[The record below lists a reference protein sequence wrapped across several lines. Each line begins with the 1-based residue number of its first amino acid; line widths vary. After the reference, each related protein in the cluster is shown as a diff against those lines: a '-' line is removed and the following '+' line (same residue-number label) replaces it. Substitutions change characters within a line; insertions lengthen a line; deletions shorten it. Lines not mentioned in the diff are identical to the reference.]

1 MSIRKPS
8 EYFDR
13 EKASVENAIQGSIE
27 NPGLNTFSEAYD
39 AFKRNL
45 SKVDVLSDFSETLGN
60 YQSNIEKVNFLSEK
74 IDEID
79 EDIKSLLTKEDLDK
93 ALVAQL
99 LFLEECI
106 RDVQDKVKTI
116 NQKNLIQIRLDV
128 SDLSETVNTF
138 VDVELPK
145 YEKLIVDSEIKLIDR
160 CEVLE
165 DELKYTLD
173 NIKNVIDE
181 KHIEDFN
188 SLNEEIGNI
197 KNVIDEK
204 HIEDFNSLNEEINN
218 IKNVIDEKHIEDF
231 NSLNEEI
238 GNIKNVIDEK
248 YIEDFNNIN
257 EEINNIKTNDIPK
270 YKKLIVGTE
279 IKTDSKIKEFTEF
292 LNNTVNDVI
301 SKIELVEKDNTQI
314 FDTLNSKVNEVN
326 QIHNLMLQDIEKSE
340 NTKDEL
346 DKKIVDLEV
355 EILKNES
362 HIENQNKNIENI
374 HEDVKFAIDKLNI
387 GEIEENNFKLA
398 QKIKYIEEVFEKFNE
413 KELLSEN
420 IIAEPSSKNNE
431 DTLTPLDKNFVTLEE
446 LQNHYKI
453 FINRIQQQLASLG
466 GGGEVRL
473 EFLDDVDRD
482 SAKVNG
488 KFLKYDSVS
497 GKWVGADASGG
508 GGGSQ
513 TLDETLG
520 LGNTSTLGMSVG
532 VVTSTKIHVDP
543 VGSGVTYSENLVVDG
558 NARVTG
564 ILSIGTSSIVLD
576 PISKTISGF
585 DEMRMGDT
593 TMKNDPE
600 GNIIFVSTVRPTQTI
615 NVGIGTT
622 VSINTTGIITA
633 SEFVGNLTG
642 TATTA
647 TSLATARTFELTGDV
662 VASQI
667 SFDGTGNV
675 SLAATIQPNSV
686 ALGGDT
692 TGDYV
697 ESISGTGNQITV
709 TAGTGEGSTP
719 TISIPDNPTLPG
731 TTVTIANDLQV
742 NRDLH
747 VTGNVTIGG
756 TSATLFSETLKISD
770 PDIIVGFRTDAA
782 GNDISND
789 TTANHGGIGLAS
801 TEGSP
806 LVSLSNGGEPL
817 PVTYKKIMW
826 FKSGSFT
833 GLATDAW
840 LSNYAFGVGT
850 TSMSAGTKFAVG
862 NIETDFDDI
871 KSVRH
876 INSTGII
883 TASSFR
889 GDGSQLTNI
898 ISGVG
903 IQSGSVRVG
912 TGFTDLKFTGVG
924 VTIVGSGTTV
934 TIDFPGVT
942 SVTNATNAFTLNS
955 QAASYYLDYDNFSN
969 TPTVPTNTNQ
979 LTNGAG
985 FITAT
990 SSGTGLT
997 GIVTSIVAG
1006 TNVTIS
1012 GSTGVVT
1019 INSSGGGGGGGVGIQ
1034 SGGTLIGTGFTTLNF
1049 VGTGNTF
1056 SVDGT
1061 IVNINTAGGGSATPD
1076 ISPVM
1081 MGMIF

>member
-1 MSIRKPS
+1 VAIRKPS

-27 NPGLNTFSEAYD
+27 NPELNTISDAYD

-145 YEKLIVDSEIKLIDR
+145 YKKLVVDSEIKLTDR

-165 DELKYTLD
+165 DELKSTLD

-181 KHIEDFN
+181 KY
-188 SLNEEIGNI
+188 
-197 KNVIDEK
+197 
-204 HIEDFNSLNEEINN
+204 
-218 IKNVIDEKHIEDF
+218 IEDF

-248 YIEDFNNIN
+248 YIEDFNNINEEINNIKTNDIPKYKKLVVDSEIKLTDRCEVLEDELKSTLDNIKNVIDEKHIENFNNIN

-543 VGSGVTYSENLVVDG
+543 VGSGVTY
-558 NARVTG
+558 R
-564 ILSIGTSSIVLD
+564 
-576 PISKTISGF
+576 
-585 DEMRMGDT
+585 
-593 TMKNDPE
+593 
-600 GNIIFVSTVRPTQTI
+600 
-615 NVGIGTT
+615 
-622 VSINTTGIITA
+622 
-633 SEFVGNLTG
+633 
-642 TATTA
+642 
-647 TSLATARTFELTGDV
+647 
-662 VASQI
+662 
-667 SFDGTGNV
+667 
-675 SLAATIQPNSV
+675 
-686 ALGGDT
+686 
-692 TGDYV
+692 
-697 ESISGTGNQITV
+697 
-709 TAGTGEGSTP
+709 
-719 TISIPDNPTLPG
+719 
-731 TTVTIANDLQV
+731 
-742 NRDLH
+742 
-747 VTGNVTIGG
+747 
-756 TSATLFSETLKISD
+756 
-770 PDIIVGFRTDAA
+770 
-782 GNDISND
+782 
-789 TTANHGGIGLAS
+789 
-801 TEGSP
+801 
-806 LVSLSNGGEPL
+806 
-817 PVTYKKIMW
+817 
-826 FKSGSFT
+826 
-833 GLATDAW
+833 
-840 LSNYAFGVGT
+840 
-850 TSMSAGTKFAVG
+850 
-862 NIETDFDDI
+862 
-871 KSVRH
+871 
-876 INSTGII
+876 
-883 TASSFR
+883 
-889 GDGSQLTNI
+889 
-898 ISGVG
+898 
-903 IQSGSVRVG
+903 
-912 TGFTDLKFTGVG
+912 
-924 VTIVGSGTTV
+924 
-934 TIDFPGVT
+934 
-942 SVTNATNAFTLNS
+942 
-955 QAASYYLDYDNFSN
+955 
-969 TPTVPTNTNQ
+969 
-979 LTNGAG
+979 
-985 FITAT
+985 
-990 SSGTGLT
+990 
-997 GIVTSIVAG
+997 
-1006 TNVTIS
+1006 
-1012 GSTGVVT
+1012 
-1019 INSSGGGGGGGVGIQ
+1019 
-1034 SGGTLIGTGFTTLNF
+1034 
-1049 VGTGNTF
+1049 
-1056 SVDGT
+1056 
-1061 IVNINTAGGGSATPD
+1061 
-1076 ISPVM
+1076 
-1081 MGMIF
+1081 